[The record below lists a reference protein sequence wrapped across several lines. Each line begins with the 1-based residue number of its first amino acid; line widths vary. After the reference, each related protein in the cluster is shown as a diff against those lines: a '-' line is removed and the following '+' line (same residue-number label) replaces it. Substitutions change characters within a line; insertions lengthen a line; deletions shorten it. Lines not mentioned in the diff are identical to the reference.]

1 MLQLVTVQLL
11 LLIPYFLSFHEVLR
25 QCNVG
30 RRLGD
35 DFCDDDANNEA
46 CEYDKGDCC
55 LSDENSLRFCKECL
69 CKEPGKTNFG
79 KTRIRD
85 SPFSSEEPPTGF
97 KDCGKRLSDRDAG
110 LGFSNG
116 QSVSANQV
124 ILNHNN
130 PLS

>member
-1 MLQLVTVQLL
+1 MLQQL
-11 LLIPYFLSFHEVLR
+11 LLIPYFLSFHEVLPT
-25 QCNVG
+25 CNVG

-55 LSDENSLRFCKECL
+55 LSDEKSLRYCTQCL
-69 CKEPGKTNFG
+69 CKEPGKNNVG
-79 KTRIRD
+79 RTRYRD
-85 SPFSSEEPPTGF
+85 SPSPTGF
-97 KDCGKRLSDRDAG
+97 KDCGKRLSDRDPD

-116 QSVSANQV
+116 PSVSTQQV
-124 ILNHNN
+124 ILNHILSTIYHS